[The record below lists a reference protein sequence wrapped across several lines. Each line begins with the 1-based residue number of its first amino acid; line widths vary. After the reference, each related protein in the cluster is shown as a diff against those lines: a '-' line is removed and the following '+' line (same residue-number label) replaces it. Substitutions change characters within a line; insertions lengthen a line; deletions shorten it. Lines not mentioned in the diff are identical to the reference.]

1 MENGTV
7 RGNWRKLAEGGG
19 KEEKGRSGRGKG
31 GKRTEEKANGR
42 KERRGKGKRRCELQE
57 KGRDGKGVED
67 RGRIEN
73 EGRGMEGRG
82 MEPETQ
88 DCVGEL

>member
-1 MENGTV
+1 MVEKKGEET
-7 RGNWRKLAEGGG
+7 WRDRE
-19 KEEKGRSGRGKG
+19 
-31 GKRTEEKANGR
+31 
-42 KERRGKGKRRCELQE
+42 GKGKRRSELQE

-82 MEPETQ
+82 MEPGTQ